1 MKLPLRIQ
9 KLILSVAT
17 CCSVAGTGF
26 VMTWA
31 FKDQPIPTHLAVKND
46 IEPQSESEPQQP
58 VEARLDDFVQ
68 LWDRPLRQALYDP
81 PPPQAEIKQLPPLR
95 VELAGTIIEPPNSM
109 AIVRTEQGR
118 TEYKRLGDLVGPADG
133 PAKVIEIGANE
144 IVVER
149 ASERITLGVQTKE
162 FR

>member
-1 MKLPLRIQ
+1 M
-9 KLILSVAT
+9 AT

-26 VMTWA
+26 IMTWA
-31 FKDQPIPTHLAVKND
+31 FTNQPVQTHPAIKSD
-46 IEPQSESEPQQP
+46 TEPQSDSATQQP
-58 VEARLDDFVQ
+58 EDAKLDYFVQ
-68 LWDRPLRQALYDP
+68 FWDRPLRRALYDP
-81 PPPQAEIKQLPPLR
+81 PPPQPTIKQLPPLR

-149 ASERITLGVQTKE
+149 ASERITLGVQNKE